1 MDSGHLMV
9 SLFYRAKTS
18 KDNYLK
24 KSFYNATRDF
34 RHALFQ
40 SDEYNDYQ
48 NNIYIREKGT

>member
-18 KDNYLK
+18 KDSYLK
-24 KSFYNATRDF
+24 NSFYNATRDF
-34 RHALFQ
+34 RHAIFH
-40 SDEYNDYQ
+40 SDENNDYQ